1 MNEPPLDHLNG
12 GVLTSS
18 FPRVLCN
25 GSIFP
30 LKLFPYPFF
39 PILFLSFLI
48 PVTLKKEL
56 FPDQYAASN
65 SNHPRNS
72 SQYIPC
78 ENKDGRNRPK
88 IPNFHLPES
97 HRTGTG
103 GHRFPAAFRSAADMG
118 ILYGMVARGRVVLAE
133 FSAAQTNAG
142 QIARQVLDKLP
153 QGNDDTN
160 SSYSHD
166 RYVFHVKRTDGV
178 AVLCMA
184 DDASERRIPFAF
196 LEDIHGQFVRT
207 YGRAISSAAAYAMN
221 DEFSRVLSRE
231 MERYSNDPRAD
242 RLDRIR
248 GEMHEMR
255 IVMINNIEKV
265 LERGDRLA
273 VLVDKTAAMQGNSI
287 RFRRQS
293 RRYRNAM
300 WWRNVKLSGSISPFL
315 LPLCFS

>member
-1 MNEPPLDHLNG
+1 
-12 GVLTSS
+12 
-18 FPRVLCN
+18 
-25 GSIFP
+25 
-30 LKLFPYPFF
+30 
-39 PILFLSFLI
+39 
-48 PVTLKKEL
+48 
-56 FPDQYAASN
+56 
-65 SNHPRNS
+65 
-72 SQYIPC
+72 
-78 ENKDGRNRPK
+78 
-88 IPNFHLPES
+88 
-97 HRTGTG
+97 
-103 GHRFPAAFRSAADMG
+103 MG

-153 QGNDDTN
+153 QGNDDIN

-184 DDASERRIPFAF
+184 DDASERRMPFAF

-248 GEMHEMR
+248 GEMHEVGQMR

-300 WWRNVKLSGSISPFL
+300 WWRNVKLSLMLLVFIFLLVAYIVFSLVCNGSISPFL
-315 LPLCFS
+315 LPLCFK